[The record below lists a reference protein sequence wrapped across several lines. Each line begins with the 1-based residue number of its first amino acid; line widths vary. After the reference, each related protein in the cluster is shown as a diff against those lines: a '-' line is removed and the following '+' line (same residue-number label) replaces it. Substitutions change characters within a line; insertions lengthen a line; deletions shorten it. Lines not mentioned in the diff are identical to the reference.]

1 MSEPTKAEVTAAVRG
16 VLGTHTQAQDSG
28 RTDDV
33 VALYAEDAVL
43 EMPGEGPIE
52 GREAIRKAFT
62 GWEPQLPQLHL
73 VSNTVVTSTSADEAR
88 ALSDVAF
95 LLRTDAGWSVQI
107 VGHYD
112 DTLRLHDGEW
122 LIQRR
127 AATFQA

>member
-1 MSEPTKAEVTAAVRG
+1 MSEPTKASVAAAVRD
-16 VLGTHTQAQDSG
+16 VLGTHTQAQDAG
-28 RTDDV
+28 RTEDV

-43 EMPGEGPIE
+43 EMPGEAPIE

-73 VSNTVVTSTSADEAR
+73 VSNTVVSTNGDGEAR

-95 LLRTDAGWSVQI
+95 LLRTEAGWGVQI

-112 DTLRLHDGEW
+112 DTLRLVDGAW

-127 AATFQA
+127 ATTFQA